1 MKKRIIIAMILFF
14 IMNVFNNF
22 GHPVT
27 PSFVRALH
35 IPEVFFGIFY
45 ATMSLGLMFAAPIWG
60 GFGDHG
66 KNKLSIGLGL
76 FIYALAQL
84 GFAFSHNPYLMV
96 FFRFIAGIGIAAPMT
111 LFVSLII
118 SYSKENRVKNLA
130 ILSALSTLGAS
141 LGYQVGGL
149 LGDSTWFQA
158 LIPTTSYENVFIVQ
172 FISMALLSLTVL
184 LSVKELDSNGIVSNR
199 RSPFSSL
206 SKIKTLDFRLII
218 FLLSLTL
225 ITMGSTNLSKYIDVY
240 FDDLG
245 YSTTTLGN
253 FVMVTGIV
261 SVITAVFIVPFVS
274 KFKRQLA
281 FIVILQVLSALIVF
295 FVFRANNF
303 ILVIYTVYNIYV
315 VIKAIYLPL
324 EQNYISK
331 HADKDSIGTITGIRQ
346 SFVSIG
352 NVIGPLFGGIVYSIK
367 PLVLFDSSAIL
378 FILGATLLVF
388 ILKSDNKKIE
398 VESLWILN

>member
-1 MKKRIIIAMILFF
+1 
-14 IMNVFNNF
+14 
-22 GHPVT
+22 
-27 PSFVRALH
+27 
-35 IPEVFFGIFY
+35 
-45 ATMSLGLMFAAPIWG
+45 
-60 GFGDHG
+60 
-66 KNKLSIGLGL
+66 
-76 FIYALAQL
+76 
-84 GFAFSHNPYLMV
+84 
-96 FFRFIAGIGIAAPMT
+96 
-111 LFVSLII
+111 
-118 SYSKENRVKNLA
+118 
-130 ILSALSTLGAS
+130 
-141 LGYQVGGL
+141 
-149 LGDSTWFQA
+149 
-158 LIPTTSYENVFIVQ
+158 
-172 FISMALLSLTVL
+172 
-184 LSVKELDSNGIVSNR
+184 
-199 RSPFSSL
+199 
-206 SKIKTLDFRLII
+206 
-218 FLLSLTL
+218 
-225 ITMGSTNLSKYIDVY
+225 
-240 FDDLG
+240 
-245 YSTTTLGN
+245 
-253 FVMVTGIV
+253 MVTGIV
-261 SVITAVFIVPFVS
+261 SVITAVFIVPLVS

-398 VESLWILN
+398 VESL